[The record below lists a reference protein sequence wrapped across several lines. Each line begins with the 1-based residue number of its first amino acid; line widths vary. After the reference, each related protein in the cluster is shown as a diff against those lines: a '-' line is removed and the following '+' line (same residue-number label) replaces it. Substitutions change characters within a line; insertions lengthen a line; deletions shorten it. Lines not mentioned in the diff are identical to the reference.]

1 MQNDIFKPERSST
14 QIGSIGIG
22 AWCCCLHDQH
32 AKCRGT
38 VVSGASGDLR
48 TPGRTIAQTAHDMP
62 TSLRTLKQYR
72 AAHGDG
78 PESDRVWLFHS
89 HIYFDH
95 TAQECIAEARAFM
108 ALIQK
113 SYATTD
119 HLEVH
124 SFIPAPAGPHPCGSF
139 EILFTRE
146 IFTDFISWLMFMR
159 PERLNILTHPLSRSQ
174 VLDHTVRA
182 IWLGK
187 PLPIDRTMLESV
199 DAKLSASGQPEE
211 IIIDRIKKH

>member
-1 MQNDIFKPERSST
+1 MQDDSNERERSCT
-14 QIGSIGIG
+14 QNGPVRICI
-22 AWCCCLHDQH
+22 WCRCLHDRR
-32 AKCRGT
+32 AECRWTIVPGANLDLPIPGHTIVQT
-38 VVSGASGDLR
+38 VYG
-48 TPGRTIAQTAHDMP
+48 MP
-62 TSLRTLKQYR
+62 TSLKTLKRYR
-72 AAHGDG
+72 AAHCVG

-95 TAQECIAEARAFM
+95 TAPECVAEARAFM

-139 EILFTRE
+139 EVLFTRE
-146 IFTDFISWLMFMR
+146 IFVDFISWLMFAR

-182 IWLGK
+182 LWLGTS
-187 PLPIDRTMLESV
+187 LPIDRAMLESA
-199 DAKLSASGQPEE
+199 DARLSASEQPEE